1 MISTAKNGGVEIP
14 VGEHRKPDVPSGS
27 RRAIADTNVGGRQLK
42 SSAENA
48 LQNLGVGKCSAS
60 VVVRFKSVR
69 PQKK

>member
-14 VGEHRKPDVPSGS
+14 VGEHREPDVSSGS
-27 RRAIADTNVGGRQLK
+27 RRAIADTDVGGGQLK

-48 LQNLGVGKCSAS
+48 LQNLGIGKCS
-60 VVVRFKSVR
+60 VVVKFRLRCVR